1 MVKYDKLWE
10 TMKEK
15 GITKYKLTHD
25 YHISKALI
33 HKLMY
38 NQIVSMYTIDRLCN
52 ILDCNVED
60 VVTHYKEDENI
71 Q

>member
-1 MVKYDKLWE
+1 MIRYEKLWE

-15 GITKYKLTHD
+15 GITKYRLTHD
-25 YHISKALI
+25 YHFSKALI

-38 NQIVSMYTIDRLCN
+38 NKTVSLYTIDRLCN

-60 VVTHYKEDENI
+60 IVTHYKDDT